1 MDTRIGKIMK
11 DGVETFYAFVNHKGY
26 DAEPFFG
33 TLEEVEVKL
42 GLREAVEVV
51 AVVAE
56 VKAPAKTTDTYT
68 VHVHKQFPAWDE
80 VDGVDVEVE
89 ANSKKDA
96 CDQVRAHFKRECIM
110 ISMGQG
116 HVYFKA
122 TKKD

>member
-1 MDTRIGKIMK
+1 MDARIGKIMK
-11 DGVETFYAFVNHKGY
+11 DGVEVFYAFVNHKGY

-33 TLEEVEVKL
+33 TLVEVEVKL
-42 GLREAVEVV
+42 GLREAVD
-51 AVVAE
+51 VVAE
-56 VKAPAKTTDTYT
+56 VKAPTKTTDTYI

-89 ANSKKDA
+89 ATSKKDA
-96 CDQVRAHFKRECIM
+96 CDQVRSDFKRNCIM

-116 HVYFKA
+116 NVYYKA